1 LEYAHARACSILRKA
16 EENKIDLGW
25 KSGSIPSQFTR
36 TERSL
41 LETLE
46 RFPAVVIN
54 ASKTLRVSQVTE
66 YAFQL
71 ASAFT
76 DFYEHPDPDVEVQ
89 TPFIHLQNREL
100 QLFRLSLVRAFQRV
114 MASMLSLLGMPELAK
129 I

>member
-1 LEYAHARACSILRKA
+1 M
-16 EENKIDLGW
+16 
-25 KSGSIPSQFTR
+25 
-36 TERSL
+36 
-41 LETLE
+41 
-46 RFPAVVIN
+46 
-54 ASKTLRVSQVTE
+54 RVSQLTE

-71 ASAFT
+71 ASTFT

-114 MASMLSLLGMPELAK
+114 MASLLSLLGMPTLER